1 MNNNNYTIQLDTY
14 NTLIFTDED
23 YIYIISKNNTG
34 SIRILNEFCNT
45 APDLEDTLKMVLE
58 ESGLQ
63 QEEIEQ
69 EIKELKE
76 TELYKFA
83 LEFYKDL

>member
-1 MNNNNYTIQLDTY
+1 MNNNNYTIILDTY
-14 NTLIFTDED
+14 NSLIFTDEE
-23 YIYIISKNNTG
+23 YIYIISKNKTG
-34 SIRILNEFCNT
+34 SIKILNEFCDT

-58 ESGLQ
+58 ETELP
-63 QEEIEQ
+63 QEEIKQ
-69 EIKELKE
+69 EIEELKE